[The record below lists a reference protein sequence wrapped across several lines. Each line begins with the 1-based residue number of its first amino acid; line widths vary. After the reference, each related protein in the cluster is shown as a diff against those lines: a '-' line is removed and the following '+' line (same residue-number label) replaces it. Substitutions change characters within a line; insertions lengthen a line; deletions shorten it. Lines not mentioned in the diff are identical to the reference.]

1 MLECLNK
8 SMSSKEVIHFLGIS
22 KRTLYRWL
30 KQKKGNRLFEVK
42 KPIRTVFKIDPEV
55 LQSAISEGCSMYQK
69 DLANHLQVSQSG
81 ISRVF
86 KCLKITQKIK
96 TYKELRRNMVKN
108 ILSKMKFK
116 IFNIHNKRH

>member
-1 MLECLNK
+1 MVYSEDLRIKVLECLNK
-8 SMSSKEVIHFLGIS
+8 GMRAKEVIHFLGIS

-30 KQKKGNRLFEVK
+30 KQKRETGHLKRK

-81 ISRVF
+81 ISRAF
-86 KCLKITQKIK
+86 KRLKITRK
-96 TYKELRRNMVKN
+96 KN
-108 ILSKMKFK
+108 KNLQTI
-116 IFNIHNKRH
+116 R